1 MSSLARPHDV
11 QQSAQD
17 ALIAGLVQLRPI
29 SIDDWSDVRYV
40 HGSAFRTLIGPH
52 VAPTYV
58 DEFMTALGEPE
69 YVDRFGG
76 SNLTGAW
83 LNGELAGTVGWRPS
97 ASYGRVAR
105 IEGLFVQPLFTFM
118 GLGSSLLAHAEL
130 EAQSAGFSSV
140 TVLATSH
147 SLPFFMRL
155 GYDIYVQGAGL
166 AHGAGD
172 LPMFLMRKQDI
183 VSSSKT
189 VVLRSGLRRSPET
202 DAPTDAGLPRR
213 PLQAPERVLA
223 ED

>member
-52 VAPTYV
+52 VAPAFV
-58 DEFMTALGEPE
+58 DDFMTALGEPA
-69 YVDRFGG
+69 YVDGFGG

-97 ASYGRVAR
+97 ASHGRVAR

-118 GLGSSLLAHAEL
+118 GLGSSLLAHAEF

-166 AHGAGD
+166 AHGASD

-183 VSSSKT
+183 VSSSKG
-189 VVLRSGLRRSPET
+189 VILRGDLRRSPAT
-202 DAPTDAGLPRR
+202 DAQTDAGLPRR
-213 PLQAPERVLA
+213 PWQEPERVLV